1 MSKDKKPQVSV
12 VIPVYKRLPLAK
24 QAVSSVLK
32 QKGVHRK
39 SIKIIIAD
47 DEDAG
52 RTRQK
57 NRIFFENL
65 WERLVYIKNKN
76 KEGPGGNR
84 QSGLAKSR
92 GKYIIFLDSDDRLRP
107 DFVSEMLQILG
118 EEKDK
123 TAAICLSRSSFDP
136 GFRLFEK
143 LKLYQLMLIRDLGLL
158 VGFLFNKK
166 CIYPSSFYLC
176 QISHMM
182 FRLDTVKDQR
192 FNYDYRY
199 GGEDWDFFVQTLKR
213 GKIRVIPKRLL
224 LFRYSPGSSTDD
236 PQNRIKKWKSYTLL
250 ADRLEGEYKRGI
262 FYKLFLK
269 YIKIF
274 GGKNAKKK

>member
-1 MSKDKKPQVSV
+1 MQRSSPLVSII
-12 VIPVYKRLPLAK
+12 IPVYGRHSLVKEAID
-24 QAVSSVLK
+24 SVLN
-32 QKGVHRK
+32 QRK
-39 SIKIIIAD
+39 VDKSWIELVVSD
-47 DEDAG
+47 DEDSADK
-52 RTRQK
+52 RKLNKR
-57 NRIFFENL
+57 FFEKLSPQLIYAEN
-65 WERLVYIKNKN
+65 VY

-84 QSGLAKSR
+84 QSGLAKAK
-92 GKYIIFLDSDDRLRP
+92 GKYIVFLDSDDRLKP
-107 DFVSEMLQILG
+107 DFVSEMLQILK

-123 TAAICLSRSSFDP
+123 AAAICLSRSSFDS

-158 VGFLFNKK
+158 AGLLFNKK

-182 FRLDTVKDQR
+182 FRLDAVKDQR

-250 ADRLEGEYKRGI
+250 ADRVAEEYKRGM